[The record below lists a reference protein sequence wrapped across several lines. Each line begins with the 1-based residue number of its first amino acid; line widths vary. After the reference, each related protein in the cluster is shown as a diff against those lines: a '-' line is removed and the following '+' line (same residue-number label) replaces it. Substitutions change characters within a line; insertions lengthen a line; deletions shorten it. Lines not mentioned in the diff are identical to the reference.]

1 MIGPAADA
9 VLENPDCLRVM
20 TELFQTFGVL
30 IDGASEGGVVL
41 VTGGERFQIGNA
53 VLQFE
58 IGVGLAAE
66 V

>member
-1 MIGPAADA
+1 
-9 VLENPDCLRVM
+9 M

-30 IDGASEGGVVL
+30 IDGAAEGGVVL
-41 VTGGERFQIGNA
+41 VTGAERFQIGNA
-53 VLQFE
+53 VLQLE

>member
-30 IDGASEGGVVL
+30 IDGAAEGGVVL
-41 VTGGERFQIGNA
+41 VTGAGVSRLATPYSN
-53 VLQFE
+53 E